1 MKISYPTRKKEINV
15 KELEYLM
22 FIDIE
27 TIGTL
32 NVIESCLPFEIGMKI
47 INVKQDKI
55 ITEKSYLVR
64 RFFNKC

>member
-32 NVIESCLPFEIGMKI
+32 NVIESCLPF
-47 INVKQDKI
+47 
-55 ITEKSYLVR
+55 
-64 RFFNKC
+64 